1 MPQRVEDVVI
11 DPDDPEMVARYGD
24 TLVAL
29 SQRRFPVPWFDN
41 SRTRAELGYAPRP
54 LREAMEITCD
64 WLRREGQIRD

>member
-1 MPQRVEDVVI
+1 
-11 DPDDPEMVARYGD
+11 MVARYGD

-41 SRTRAELGYAPRP
+41 RRTRAELGYAPRP
-54 LREAMEITCD
+54 LREAMAITCD